1 LEAFSVTQTKELK
14 MSRFVFVNSILPGKT
29 EKVKEIFKE
38 IKDNVDH
45 RQELQDRADAHN
57 IMGISLLNAWVQHT
71 PKGDLLIQCYEGSSP
86 EIVLGVLRAG
96 IEAKA
101 PLALRERDFH
111 LAVTGEDFSD
121 PASTPKITEVM
132 SLEFPA
138 NRWKSDK
145 HFSIGFAHPLL
156 KGKTEAHEKFC
167 AQEKGKDFEKISKL
181 LKSYDITTFIKF
193 IQKTPEQDYIVYY
206 CEFPERVYERV
217 FNSSDKHLRA
227 ENKDLA
233 YSEEWKWIAK
243 TLQEHTGLTA
253 EQLFPDIESLG
264 CDQISVELAFR
275 PG

>member
-1 LEAFSVTQTKELK
+1 
-14 MSRFVFVNSILPGKT
+14 VNTLLPGKA
-29 EKVKEIFKE
+29 EKVKEIFRE

-45 RQELQDRADAHN
+45 RQELQDRADAHD
-57 IMGISLLNAWVQHT
+57 IMGISLWNAWIQHT

-86 EIVLGVLRAG
+86 ETVFASLRAG

-101 PLALRERDFH
+101 PLAVREREFH
-111 LAVTGEDFSD
+111 LAVTGEDLSD
-121 PASTPKITEVM
+121 PASTPKLTEVM
-132 SLEFPA
+132 ALEFPA

-156 KGKTEAHEKFC
+156 KDKTEAHEKFC
-167 AQEKGKDFEKISKL
+167 TQERGETFEKISNL
-181 LKSYDITTFIKF
+181 LRSYEISKFLKF

-206 CEFPERVYERV
+206 CEFPQSAYDKI
-217 FNSSDKHLRA
+217 FDSSDKHLSA
-227 ENKDLA
+227 KNNDLS

-253 EQLFPDIESLG
+253 KELFPNVESLG

-275 PG
+275 PGWK